1 MSGAFYNRQS
11 TNGKENDFAMR
22 LALLAGL
29 LFFMR
34 YPLAVYAKT
43 VRAFLLCAMPRAGLP
58 PCLPACG
65 LCPPLLPASSHSA
78 AAARWCDGGEQDLSF
93 LPAYEEPQGTNY
105 EWLRATS
112 STPGGANTTCTYT
125 GTGQGHL
132 AWCER

>member
-58 PCLPACG
+58 PCLPAC
-65 LCPPLLPASSHSA
+65 LPA
-78 AAARWCDGGEQDLSF
+78 C
-93 LPAYEEPQGTNY
+93 
-105 EWLRATS
+105 LRALS
-112 STPGGANTTCTYT
+112 PVAPCFVSLGSCGAVVR
-125 GTGQGHL
+125 
-132 AWCER
+132 WR